1 MLWSMEAKKSFWTD
15 ARRELVA
22 RTLANLF
29 LLLIGAS
36 ATGEVIGAFAWWL
49 KALIAAGIVLS
60 GALAVIIMPE
70 RKKEER

>member
-1 MLWSMEAKKSFWTD
+1 MLWFMEVKTPFWTD

-36 ATGEVIGAFAWWL
+36 AIGEVIGNFPWWL
-49 KALIAAGIVLS
+49 KALIGTGIV
-60 GALAVIIMPE
+60 GAGVIAVIVMPD
-70 RKKEER
+70 RKK